1 MVLGSCGC
9 GLIERPIESE
19 VEALDVGKNVRAL
32 ARRLLIECMER
43 GNPYTMSFGQLSVL
57 NRFKSDSCYPGLTS
71 QRGRPEETGT
81 KPKCYISAER
91 PERIGTLFTP
101 LRRAVV
107 RATLSFALI

>member
-1 MVLGSCGC
+1 MLSSCG
-9 GLIERPIESE
+9 GQ
-19 VEALDVGKNVRAL
+19 ALDVGKNVRAL
-32 ARRLLIECMER
+32 VQRLLVERMER
-43 GNPYTMSFGQLSVL
+43 GNAYTMNFFGQLSVL
-57 NRFKSDSCYPGLTS
+57 NRIKSDSCYPGLTS